1 MIIFDLAC
9 NLGHGFE
16 GWFQSQENF
25 ESQLAEGLIS
35 CPHCDSSEIR
45 RVRSAVHLTKNS
57 PSSAIQARKNEVASE
72 EMMALLGQ
80 VLSSIIANTEDVGS
94 EFADEARRIHYMDS
108 PSRPIR
114 GEATLEEFE
123 TLKDEGIEV
132 MMLPV
137 IKKEEV
143 H

>member
-9 NLGHGFE
+9 NLGHSFE

-35 CPHCDSSEIR
+35 CPHCDSNEIR
-45 RVRSAVHLTKNS
+45 RVPSAVHLTKNS
-57 PSSAIQARKNEVASE
+57 PATAIQARKNEVASE

-94 EFADEARRIHYMDS
+94 EFADEARRIHYMES

-114 GEATLEEFE
+114 GEASLEEFE